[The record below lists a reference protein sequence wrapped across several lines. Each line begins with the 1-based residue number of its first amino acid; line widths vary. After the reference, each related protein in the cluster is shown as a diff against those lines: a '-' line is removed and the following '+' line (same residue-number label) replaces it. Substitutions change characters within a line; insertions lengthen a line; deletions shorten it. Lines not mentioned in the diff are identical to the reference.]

1 MDIFDRII
9 AATSMNEKQRKLKA
23 IPLLQ
28 ELVTLTTGEECFL
41 KLNEKNELLT
51 IQCGQAFKQ
60 ISVKGDSASA
70 LVRDVFD
77 NI

>member
-1 MDIFDRII
+1 MDIFDKII
-9 AATSMNEKQRKLKA
+9 ATTSLNENQRKLKA

-41 KLNEKNELLT
+41 KLNEKTEQIT
-51 IQCGQAFKQ
+51 IQCGQSIKQ
-60 ISVKGDSASA
+60 ISVKGDSALA
-70 LVRDVFD
+70 LVRDVFE

>member
-9 AATSMNEKQRKLKA
+9 AATSMNEEQRKLKA

-41 KLNEKNELLT
+41 KLNE
-51 IQCGQAFKQ
+51 CGQAFKQ

>member
-1 MDIFDRII
+1 MDIFDRFIV
-9 AATSMNEKQRKLKA
+9 ATSLNENQRKIKA

-41 KLNEKNELLT
+41 KLNEKTEQLT
-51 IQCGQAFKQ
+51 IQYGQEIKQ
-60 ISVKGDSASA
+60 ISVKGDSALA
-70 LVRDVFD
+70 LVRDVFE

>member
-9 AATSMNEKQRKLKA
+9 AATSMNEEQRKLKA

-41 KLNEKNELLT
+41 KLNEKSIFPLW
-51 IQCGQAFKQ
+51 Q
-60 ISVKGDSASA
+60 IFILIIVWQLK
-70 LVRDVFD
+70 L
-77 NI
+77 

>member
-9 AATSMNEKQRKLKA
+9 AATSMNEEQRKLKA

-41 KLNEKNELLT
+41 KLNEKNELHT
-51 IQCGQAFKQ
+51 IQCGQAVDRL
-60 ISVKGDSASA
+60 ILERSASIIRTM
-70 LVRDVFD
+70 LS
-77 NI
+77 

>member
-9 AATSMNEKQRKLKA
+9 AATSMNEEQRKLKA

-41 KLNEKNELLT
+41 KLNEKN
-51 IQCGQAFKQ
+51 
-60 ISVKGDSASA
+60 
-70 LVRDVFD
+70 
-77 NI
+77 

>member
-9 AATSMNEKQRKLKA
+9 VATSLNENQRKIKA

-41 KLNEKNELLT
+41 KLNEKTEQLT
-51 IQCGQAFKQ
+51 IQYGQEIKQ
-60 ISVKGDSASA
+60 ISVKGDSALA
-70 LVRDVFD
+70 LVRDVFE